1 MVGREKKMGLDAEN
15 SAELG
20 AGQRKYEK
28 LECLKRNVKG
38 RGMGTPTCF
47 SLDKVMHNEADI
59 NFNAHG
65 VYSVY
70 IIR

>member
-1 MVGREKKMGLDAEN
+1 VGLSAEN
-15 SAELG
+15 SAELWV
-20 AGQRKYEK
+20 GQRKYEK

-38 RGMGTPTCF
+38 RGMGTLTCF

-59 NFNAHG
+59 KLNARG

>member
-1 MVGREKKMGLDAEN
+1 MELGSEN
-15 SAELG
+15 TAELG
-20 AGQRKYEK
+20 VEQRKYEK

-38 RGMGTPTCF
+38 RGMGTLTCF

-59 NFNAHG
+59 NLNAQG